1 MNDVTIRWGEST
13 MKRLNGRRRA
23 LGLAASSMLVASL
36 AAWTASPSAAVGP
49 ESGIVCT
56 SGGPNPSFTLT
67 AKSGYASMPDGNTI
81 FMWSYASG
89 NGGFQL
95 PGPTLCVNQG
105 DTVTIVLNNT
115 LPEPVSIVL
124 PGIDDVMANGV
135 PSQPVFSGTALTSLA
150 PAAPATNGSMTYSF
164 VANRPGT
171 YLYQSGTDPEKQ
183 VEMGLYGALVVRPS
197 SAACT
202 VGPGR
207 SCAYDGQSIYNS
219 ATEFVMLLSEIDPF
233 LHQAVERRNKPF
245 DVTAYRPRYWLIN
258 GRAFPDTIAP
268 NGAAWLPAQP
278 YSSLVHLHPKD
289 TSNPDPALLRYLNTG
304 VLNHPFHPHGNHG
317 RVVGRDGSPL
327 VGPAAQDLSYE
338 KFTVTVGSGQA
349 WDVLYNWTD
358 VESWNPSTNPIPSP
372 GVPQPQNLTFKGG
385 ATWYSGSPYLGYQ
398 DELPFGVTS
407 FNQCGEYY
415 HVWHSHA
422 LNEAANFDAGF
433 GGMLTLER
441 IDPPLPNRCP

>member
-1 MNDVTIRWGEST
+1 MNASTIMEGDST
-13 MKRLNGRRRA
+13 MNRQTGRRRA
-23 LGLAASSMLVASL
+23 LAIAASSLLVTSL
-36 AAWTASPSAAVGP
+36 AAWTAGPVAAAGP

-56 SGGPNPSFTLT
+56 TGVSGSPTFTLT
-67 AKSGYASMPDGNTI
+67 AKSGYVAMPDGNSI
-81 FMWSYASG
+81 FMWGYAFG
-89 NGGFQL
+89 NGAFQL

-105 DTVTIVLNNT
+105 DAVTIVLNNR

-135 PSQPVFSGTALTSLA
+135 PSQPVFTGPTLISLA
-150 PAAPATNGSMTYSF
+150 PSAPATNGSMTYSF
-164 VANRPGT
+164 TATRPGT
-171 YLYQSGTDPEKQ
+171 YIYESGTDPEKQ
-183 VEMGLYGALVVRPS
+183 VEMGLYGSVVVRPPVS
-197 SAACT
+197 SCPT
-202 VGPGR
+202 GK
-207 SCAYDGQSIYNS
+207 SCAYDSNSVYNPN
-219 ATEFVMLLSEIDPF
+219 TEFVMLLSEIDPF
-233 LHQAVERRNKPF
+233 LHQSVERRTKPY

-268 NGAAWLPAQP
+268 NKAAWLPAQP

-289 TSNPDPALLRYLNTG
+289 TSNPDPALVRYLNVG

-327 VGPAAQDLSYE
+327 VGAAAQDISYE
-338 KFTVTVGSGQA
+338 KFTVTVGSGQT
-349 WDVLYNWTD
+349 WDALYNWTD
-358 VESWNPSTNPIPSP
+358 VETWNPSTNAIPAP
-372 GVPQPQNLTFKGG
+372 GVPQPQNLTFKGN

-398 DELPFGVTS
+398 DDLPAGVTS
-407 FNQCGEYY
+407 YNQCGEYY